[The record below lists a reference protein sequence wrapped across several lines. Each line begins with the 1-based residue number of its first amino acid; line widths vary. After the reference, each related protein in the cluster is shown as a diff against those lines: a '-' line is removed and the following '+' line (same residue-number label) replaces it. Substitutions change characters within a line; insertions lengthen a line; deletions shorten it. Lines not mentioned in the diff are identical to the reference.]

1 MEYGDPNVNVVKQ
14 IERDEVLKELR
25 NRKNPDNDGE
35 SSENKILA
43 FEHP

>member
-1 MEYGDPNVNVVKQ
+1 MEYGNLNFDVIKQ
-14 IERDEVLKELR
+14 TERDEVLKELK